1 MGVASTLIGL
11 KNIYYAKMTGDTA
24 KVGTTAGSTTY
35 DTPVKLGN
43 AISVDINP
51 TVEENKLY
59 GDNMA
64 VAVLKKLKEVA
75 ITISTTDIPL
85 KDRAIMLG
93 YSQSTVDGSITVKN
107 EDNAPYVA
115 LMFEATTADGGSH
128 YYKFYKGRFAPNQQ
142 QIETE
147 GESINWQTPSMEGT
161 FIARESDGK
170 VYDMIDSAETVS
182 GAANLISGWFTQ
194 V

>member
-1 MGVASTLIGL
+1 MGVASTLTGL
-11 KNIYYAKMTGDTA
+11 KNIYYAKMTADTA
-24 KVGTTAGSTTY
+24 ESTTY
-35 DTPVKLGN
+35 GDPVKLGN

-51 TVEENKLY
+51 TIEENKLY

-64 VAVLKKLKEVA
+64 VAVVKKLKEIA

-85 KDRAIMLG
+85 ADRAIMLG
-93 YSQSTVDGSITVKN
+93 YSRSTVNGSITVKN

-128 YYKFYKGRFAPNQQ
+128 YYKFYKGRFAPSQQ

-182 GAANLISGWFTQ
+182 GAAELINKWFTN

>member
-1 MGVASTLIGL
+1 MGVASTLTGL
-11 KNIYYAKMTGDTA
+11 KNIYYAKMTADTA
-24 KVGTTAGSTTY
+24 ESTTY
-35 DTPVKLGN
+35 GDPVKLGN

-51 TVEENKLY
+51 TIEENKLY

-64 VAVLKKLKEVA
+64 VAVVKKLKEIA

-85 KDRAIMLG
+85 ADRAIMLG
-93 YSQSTVDGSITVKN
+93 YTKNADGSITVKN

-128 YYKFYKGRFAPNQQ
+128 YYKFYKGRFAPSQQ

-182 GAANLISGWFTQ
+182 GAAELINKWFTA